1 MPSLMA
7 NGQHTCVNGVN
18 LSPPKYAELLT
29 KGLLGKNLK
38 IHDKIKSD
46 FKLSR
51 I

>member
-1 MPSLMA
+1 
-7 NGQHTCVNGVN
+7 
-18 LSPPKYAELLT
+18 LT